1 MALAGVALGGRYVL
15 DHQIGHGGYGE
26 VWHATDT
33 VLCRPVAVKLL
44 YPRYAQWSEA
54 LARFQAEAR
63 HAGALS
69 HENIAQVYDYGEP
82 ADGRPPYLVMELVD
96 GPSLDTAL
104 ADGPLDADRTMDIV
118 AQAAAGLQAA
128 HAAGMIHRD
137 VKPANLLLAPG
148 GIIKITDFGVART
161 VGSLSVTATGELIG
175 TPGYLAPERVAGEQA
190 TPASDLY
197 SLGMVAYECLAG
209 APPFTGT
216 PLVVA
221 LAHRERPLPPLP
233 SSVAAGVSA
242 FVIRLTAKDPAW
254 RPDAA
259 EVAVWAGLLRDGV
272 GAGPAAVHIWPD
284 PSPGPP
290 PAAGRLRRRSFL
302 AYACVAVAAIIV
314 IVLASVIGFAS
325 TPHRASARPSSPSA
339 TSRPSGIAARA
350 PSRPGTSPA
359 RQPAVRLSP
368 VAQQEPA
375 SDARAVPTAK
385 PGHARGHGL
394 GKGQSDGTGN
404 GNDQGNGN
412 GNAQGTVNGNGNGNG
427 QGV

>member
-33 VLCRPVAVKLL
+33 VLGRPVAVKLL

-69 HENIAQVYDYGEP
+69 HENIAQVYDYGEA
-82 ADGRPPYLVMELVD
+82 ADGRPPYLVMELID
-96 GPSLDTAL
+96 GPSLEGAL
-104 ADGPLDADRTMDIV
+104 ADGPLDACRTMDIV

-128 HAAGMIHRD
+128 HEAGMIHRD

-161 VGSLSVTATGELIG
+161 VGSLPVTATGELIG

-209 APPFTGT
+209 APPFAGT

-221 LAHRERPLPPLP
+221 LAHRDRPLPPLP

-242 FVIRLTAKDPAW
+242 FVLRLTAKDPAW
-254 RPDAA
+254 RPDGAA
-259 EVAVWAGLLRDGV
+259 EVAVWAACCAMASV
-272 GAGPAAVHIWPD
+272 P
-284 PSPGPP
+284 
-290 PAAGRLRRRSFL
+290 GRLRCISGRTPPLGRR
-302 AYACVAVAAIIV
+302 
-314 IVLASVIGFAS
+314 
-325 TPHRASARPSSPSA
+325 RP
-339 TSRPSGIAARA
+339 
-350 PSRPGTSPA
+350 
-359 RQPAVRLSP
+359 
-368 VAQQEPA
+368 
-375 SDARAVPTAK
+375 
-385 PGHARGHGL
+385 
-394 GKGQSDGTGN
+394 
-404 GNDQGNGN
+404 
-412 GNAQGTVNGNGNGNG
+412 
-427 QGV
+427 